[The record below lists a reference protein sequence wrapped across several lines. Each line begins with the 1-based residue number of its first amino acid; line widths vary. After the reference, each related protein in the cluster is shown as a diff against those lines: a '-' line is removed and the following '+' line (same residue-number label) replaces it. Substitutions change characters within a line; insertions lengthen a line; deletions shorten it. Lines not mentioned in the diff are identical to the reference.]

1 MVNTWMQFSQ
11 ALLKVSSS
19 KQKGRLISCARLAR
33 IVGSVPAEGEYRKS
47 TFGTDGCYGIAG
59 FLQDR
64 VPLSY

>member
-1 MVNTWMQFSQ
+1 MANTWMRFLQ

-19 KQKGRLISCARLAR
+19 KQKCHLISCARLAR

-47 TFGTDGCYGIAG
+47 TFGTDSCYGVAG
-59 FLQDR
+59 SLQDR